1 MNEIE
6 AEPIGGDPIALE
18 TEKSTFTSAHLHL
31 AQDDVRTLLTP
42 IDEVKG
48 INLAERDHERLVSRI
63 YRDVE
68 ATNSAAAIT
77 WIIDQ
82 AAIISRAEEQQE
94 ESNKQAAQLIDLLA
108 AMPETIP
115 ADTRSTA
122 WEHLLSKDLSEEDV
136 LLAEESLRVVHEED
150 DTMRE
155 PAKKLFH
162 RTFDIF
168 VKAHNLD
175 EEKDTL
181 KREFMRNVVRDA
193 ILPTSTQTEQ
203 VDAIQNVR
211 TI

>member
-6 AEPIGGDPIALE
+6 AEHSGGDPIALE

-82 AAIISRAEEQQE
+82 AAI
-94 ESNKQAAQLIDLLA
+94 
-108 AMPETIP
+108 
-115 ADTRSTA
+115 TR
-122 WEHLLSKDLSEEDV
+122 
-136 LLAEESLRVVHEED
+136 
-150 DTMRE
+150 
-155 PAKKLFH
+155 
-162 RTFDIF
+162 
-168 VKAHNLD
+168 
-175 EEKDTL
+175 
-181 KREFMRNVVRDA
+181 
-193 ILPTSTQTEQ
+193 
-203 VDAIQNVR
+203 
-211 TI
+211 